1 MAKNICYSFGLHI
14 KHFSR
19 FAIHLSNNSTNFI
32 VNLGQNCGEYTNEL
46 LEIPFRV
53 TYTTPTPTPT
63 TPNIWI
69 NAKTRDEEKHVVLF
83 SSVLIIFVGSVC
95 RKNGHRNYI
104 SYSCASVLRFTPTY
118 DKTTFLKLY
127 VIIFIPSLSMT
138 RIRII
143 WLKR

>member
-53 TYTTPTPTPT
+53 TYTTPT

-118 DKTTFLKLY
+118 DKTTFLKLD

>member
-14 KHFSR
+14 SPDLPFIFPTIQQISSLISR
-19 FAIHLSNNSTNFI
+19 
-32 VNLGQNCGEYTNEL
+32 QNWGEYTNEL

-53 TYTTPTPTPT
+53 TYTTPTPTPI